1 MMNDFSVI
9 QSIQNHSKNLN
20 LLQKFERVNYKLY
33 NNVVSYS
40 KNYNIFL
47 DKNVEYVNFQCKNVP
62 QWLFLQVFIILG
74 LFMGHQ
80 TMVEKIRLY
89 VLLQYR
95 IGVGDLKDKR
105 LSITIPNCINCFQ
118 ACWELVFFFILTSI
132 LNIVIMTCVNEIE
145 PGTLIRFDWIKSI
158 K

>member
-62 QWLFLQVFIILG
+62 Q
-74 LFMGHQ
+74 
-80 TMVEKIRLY
+80 
-89 VLLQYR
+89 
-95 IGVGDLKDKR
+95 
-105 LSITIPNCINCFQ
+105 
-118 ACWELVFFFILTSI
+118 
-132 LNIVIMTCVNEIE
+132 
-145 PGTLIRFDWIKSI
+145 
-158 K
+158 

>member
-9 QSIQNHSKNLN
+9 QSIQNHYKKLN

-62 QWLFLQVFIILG
+62 Q
-74 LFMGHQ
+74 
-80 TMVEKIRLY
+80 
-89 VLLQYR
+89 
-95 IGVGDLKDKR
+95 
-105 LSITIPNCINCFQ
+105 
-118 ACWELVFFFILTSI
+118 
-132 LNIVIMTCVNEIE
+132 
-145 PGTLIRFDWIKSI
+145 
-158 K
+158 